1 MTYPN
6 VLILGYLNSTKTAAP
21 ETQMKAESLANTGYQ
36 RLLTFEA
43 DGGGFSL
50 MGHGQGQLFLSAY
63 GLLQLTDMAKVYP
76 VDPAVLDR
84 TAKWLFAQQAQDGS
98 WVSGDYR
105 AGKGAL
111 GMTAFVT
118 WALADSGRTRE
129 AGVQRALS
137 YIRANAAN
145 EKDPY
150 TLALVA
156 NALAAADPKDSMTA
170 QVLDQLASQAV
181 RDDKGAHW
189 DGENT
194 MMGGYGN
201 TGAVES
207 TALAIHAMI
216 RGGRNLPLAQ
226 EAMSFI
232 VKSKDS
238 WGTWGGTQATIWSLK
253 ALMLSASAGDVRDAK
268 ATVNVSLNG
277 RAPQSFQFTPEN
289 ADVVRVVTFDDVSP
303 GENRVSLDVS
313 GKGSLMYQVTA
324 IYYLPWTVTPPEP
337 EPVGMMSVDVSYD
350 RTTLEVDDMVN
361 VSVRAKL
368 TRQGVAKMVLLDL
381 GIPPGFTV
389 QAEDLSALVESQV
402 IARYELTGR
411 QIIVYVENFSSD
423 KTLAFTCRLKAR
435 FPMRAKTQPGSSY
448 DYYNPEQPTVV
459 QPTQITVSEGQ

>member
-1 MTYPN
+1 
-6 VLILGYLNSTKTAAP
+6 
-21 ETQMKAESLANTGYQ
+21 MKAESYVGTGYQ

-76 VDPAVLDR
+76 VDKAVLDR

-98 WVSGDYR
+98 WASGDYR

-118 WALADSGRTRE
+118 WALADSGR
-129 AGVQRALS
+129 AQDANASVQRALS
-137 YIRANAAN
+137 YIRQNVAN

-150 TLALVA
+150 TLALAA
-156 NALAAADPKDSMTA
+156 NALAAADAKDSTTA
-170 QVLDQLASQAV
+170 QVLDQLASLVV

-189 DGENT
+189 GGENT

-207 TALAIHAMI
+207 TALAIHALI
-216 RGGRNLPLAQ
+216 RGGRNLPLAN

-238 WGTWGGTQATIWSLK
+238 WGTWGSTQATIWSLK

-268 ATVNVSLNG
+268 ATVSVSLNG
-277 RAPQSFQFTPEN
+277 RTPQSFQFTPEN
-289 ADVVRVVTFDDVSP
+289 ADVVRVVTFDDVNP
-303 GENRVSLDVS
+303 GENRVSLDLS
-313 GKGSLMYQVTA
+313 GQGSLMYQVTA
-324 IYYLPWTVTPPEP
+324 IYYLPWSVAPSEP
-337 EPVGMMSVDVSYD
+337 EPVGLMSVDVAYD
-350 RTTLEVDDMVN
+350 RTTLAVDDVVN

-368 TRQGVAKMVLLDL
+368 TRPGVAKMVLLDL

-389 QAEDLSALVESQV
+389 QADDLGALVEKNV
-402 IARYELTGR
+402 IGRYELTGR
-411 QIIVYVENFSSD
+411 QIILYVENFSSEQ
-423 KTLAFTCRLKAR
+423 TLAFTYRLKAR

-448 DYYNPEQPTVV
+448 DYYNPEQRAIV
-459 QPTQITVSEGQ
+459 QPTQLTVSGQ